1 MKGCTYSPPPKK
13 IIGFSFDLIIPHPL
27 LYTGRMSAL
36 LNLIVVC
43 FSLEMEAQ
51 LRTKWHQ
58 WKLLR
63 CMVLNSRILSVA
75 QNMSYSVIQSAC
87 RLYMLVML
95 SNLEIINIYFKVIIT
110 FSNKNHKVMHPTL
123 NLQYILYFYKQKYLS
138 HNLSLSTT
146 CNHTHYRSLHALR

>member
-1 MKGCTYSPPPKK
+1 
-13 IIGFSFDLIIPHPL
+13 
-27 LYTGRMSAL
+27 MSAL

-75 QNMSYSVIQSAC
+75 QNMSYMSHSVSMQAIYVGNAKQS
-87 RLYMLVML
+87 RDNTYLFQG
-95 SNLEIINIYFKVIIT
+95 NN
-110 FSNKNHKVMHPTL
+110 
-123 NLQYILYFYKQKYLS
+123 YI
-138 HNLSLSTT
+138 
-146 CNHTHYRSLHALR
+146 